1 MEAKQC
7 VCNDCGCRFEY
18 RILKEGELPVLP
30 EEKKECTPAKTN
42 VACPQCASLNVTT
55 A

>member
-30 EEKKECTPAKTN
+30 EEKKGCLPPKAT
-42 VACPQCASLNVTT
+42 VACPQCASANVTT

>member
-1 MEAKQC
+1 MEMKQC

-18 RILKEGELPVLP
+18 RILKEGEFPVVP
-30 EEKKECTPAKTN
+30 EDTKKCPPEINN
-42 VACPQCASLNVTT
+42 VACPQCASYNVTT